1 MKDFGTKIR
10 EFQNFSIREPAHKK
24 NMLRNRASFEMAGDN
39 LYQTH
44 PETLEILIFQDF
56 LR

>member
-1 MKDFGTKIR
+1 MKI
-10 EFQNFSIREPAHKK
+10 
-24 NMLRNRASFEMAGDN
+24 MLRNRASFEMAGDN